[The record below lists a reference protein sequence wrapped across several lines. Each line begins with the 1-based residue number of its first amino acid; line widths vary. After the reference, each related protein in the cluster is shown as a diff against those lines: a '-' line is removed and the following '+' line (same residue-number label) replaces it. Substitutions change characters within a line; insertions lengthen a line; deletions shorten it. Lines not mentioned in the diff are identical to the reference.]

1 MSKDKTTDP
10 LDRKFSLDTMRGQ
23 GIRGKYFKQASKGGN
38 VVKLDPEIARMFP
51 TEDAVNAAL
60 ASVIALA
67 KIPSFPVAPKARRR
81 KQAAA

>member
-10 LDRKFSLDTMRGQ
+10 LDRKFSMDTMRGQ
-23 GIRGKYFKQASKGGN
+23 GIRGKYFKQASKGSN

-51 TEDAVNAAL
+51 NENAVNAAL

-67 KIPSFPVAPKARRR
+67 KLPRFAVTPKARRR